1 MFVTMNETMI
11 NISEAKAR
19 LSKYARM
26 VKQGKT
32 IILCDRNRP
41 IAELRPLA
49 GTAGTQR
56 PFGLAKGLLD
66 LPADF
71 NDPDPEI
78 EALFQGKP

>member
-1 MFVTMNETMI
+1 MTMNETMI
-11 NISEAKAR
+11 NINEAKAR

-41 IAELRPLA
+41 FAELRPLA
-49 GTAGTQR
+49 GAPGTRR

-71 NDPDPEI
+71 NDLDPEV